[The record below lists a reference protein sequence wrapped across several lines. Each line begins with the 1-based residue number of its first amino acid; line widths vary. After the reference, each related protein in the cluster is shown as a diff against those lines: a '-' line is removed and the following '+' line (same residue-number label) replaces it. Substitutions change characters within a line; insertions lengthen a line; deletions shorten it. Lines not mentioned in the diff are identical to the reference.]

1 MFRKKNVDRAAPEF
15 PLNLEWINSEPLTMR
30 RLRGRV
36 VLIDIWAYS
45 CVNCQRT
52 LPHIKDWHKKYEK
65 KGLTIIGVHAP
76 EFEFEKDKKNVEQAV
91 KDAEITYPVVL
102 DSDQKIWNLYQNQ
115 WWPRKLLVD
124 KDGTII
130 YDHIGEGSYEE
141 TEAAI
146 QSALLAN
153 GGRSMPAIHGEDTQG
168 GVCKPVTPE
177 TYLGFGRG
185 VLANRNE
192 IEKNHL
198 HEYKKSKSKNLPAL
212 EGEWKVTREY
222 VESGGGT
229 LYMPFSAGEV
239 NLVMEIAEGEKKSSM
254 TVMLDGEPISRGDVG
269 NDMRFVSDET
279 VVEVKAS
286 RMYNLLMS
294 SDHQDAEMRLEVPKG
309 VRLYAFTFGGTC

>member
-1 MFRKKNVDRAAPEF
+1 MFRKNKVDLAAPEF

-91 KDAEITYPVVL
+91 SDAEITYPVVL
-102 DSDQKIWNLYQNQ
+102 DDDQKIWNLYQNQ
-115 WWPRKLLVD
+115 WWPRKLLIN
-124 KDGTII
+124 KGGTII

-141 TEAAI
+141 TESAI

-153 GGRSMPAIHGEDTQG
+153 GGRSMPAIHGEGVKG
-168 GVCKPVTPE
+168 GVCRPVTPE
-177 TYLGFGRG
+177 TYLGFARG

-192 IEKNHL
+192 VEKNHF
-198 HEYKKSKSKNLPAL
+198 HEYQKSKAKSLPSL
-212 EGEWKVTREY
+212 EGKWKVTREY

-229 LYMPFSAGEV
+229 LCMPYSAGEV
-239 NLVMEIAEGEKKSSM
+239 NLVMELAEDAARSTIAVTS
-254 TVMLDGEPISRGDVG
+254 DGESISRGDVG
-269 NDMRFVSDET
+269 NDIKFDGDET
-279 VVEVKAS
+279 KVEVKAS

-294 SDHQDAEMRLEVPKG
+294 SDHQDAELRLEVPKG
-309 VRLYAFTFGGTC
+309 VRLYAFTFGGTY